1 MINRRKSLFQS
12 LLGSLL
18 LPGLIVMVVSVFI
31 VLHVFMDEYDELL
44 DASVTGKAHLLRD
57 IIETSQRTTGSIG
70 TGAGNLL
77 DYESDLRKPNER
89 ALLWY
94 VGVNGEVMARS
105 MTVGTFALP
114 VPLLP
119 GLSTTRGHRVIVLPS
134 DQPGMGSV
142 VVAEPMI
149 ERSEAITDVII
160 GVVVGLALLGLL
172 FALASFWAVRRSVA
186 MIAELSRNIAEKNEH
201 NLSPI
206 DRDNTFAEIT
216 PAIDTLDG
224 LMSRLDRA
232 LHAER
237 AFATNAA
244 HELRTP
250 VAICLAQAQRLRA
263 KINDPVQTGNLVE
276 IETGLKRLERLIERL
291 LQLSRAQSGLGLN
304 ASVTDLNPVITL
316 LMNELRNQCPDT
328 DKLVLKFPT
337 GRCLSRVDPD
347 ALGIIL
353 TNIFDNALKHA
364 CGTAPTIVD
373 ASRPG
378 DVLVSNDCA
387 PLSTTDFEAMK
398 QRFIRRDTVSD
409 GYGLGLSIVQDLCN
423 QSGCQFE
430 IYGPRPDNPR
440 GFAAVVRL
448 PKVEIIK
455 A

>member
-1 MINRRKSLFQS
+1 M
-12 LLGSLL
+12 
-18 LPGLIVMVVSVFI
+18 P
-31 VLHVFMDEYDELL
+31 
-44 DASVTGKAHLLRD
+44 
-57 IIETSQRTTGSIG
+57 
-70 TGAGNLL
+70 
-77 DYESDLRKPNER
+77 
-89 ALLWY
+89 
-94 VGVNGEVMARS
+94 
-105 MTVGTFALP
+105 
-114 VPLLP
+114 
-119 GLSTTRGHRVIVLPS
+119 
-134 DQPGMGSV
+134 
-142 VVAEPMI
+142 
-149 ERSEAITDVII
+149 
-160 GVVVGLALLGLL
+160 
-172 FALASFWAVRRSVA
+172 
-186 MIAELSRNIAEKNEH
+186 
-201 NLSPI
+201 
-206 DRDNTFAEIT
+206 
-216 PAIDTLDG
+216 
-224 LMSRLDRA
+224 
-232 LHAER
+232 
-237 AFATNAA
+237 
-244 HELRTP
+244 
-250 VAICLAQAQRLRA
+250 
-263 KINDPVQTGNLVE
+263 
-276 IETGLKRLERLIERL
+276 ETGLKRLERLIERL